1 MCKRVLNLAFPKLRM
16 ETTYIFQHIILLI
29 RLYFLHTMGIVFTEN
44 SDIEKHREMIMQF
57 SNIIPNMSLKW

>member
-1 MCKRVLNLAFPKLRM
+1 
-16 ETTYIFQHIILLI
+16 
-29 RLYFLHTMGIVFTEN
+29 MGIVFTEN